1 MDWLLV
7 VHDEV
12 NKLHPWANCSVQLI
26 YVFCGQTFSV
36 KKALH
41 RFIPWHK
48 FLILLQ
54 ASILLQAGSEM
65 KMSSNI
71 PIELLTID
79 ELYSLLYSY
88 LLLIEVPFQTL
99 WGWLKRQ
106 HQMVIPF
113 QLRRQKSP
121 QTIQRFVFAIK
132 IISWESEIKSTFPN
146 S

>member
-1 MDWLLV
+1 MDWSLV

-12 NKLHPWANCSVQLI
+12 NELHPWANCSIQLI

-71 PIELLTID
+71 PIELDHWWVVLPSIFLLASYRGSFPDLVRLTEETTSD
-79 ELYSLLYSY
+79 GH
-88 LLLIEVPFQTL
+88 PFPVEET
-99 WGWLKRQ
+99 K
-106 HQMVIPF
+106 
-113 QLRRQKSP
+113 P